1 MPEGGRPCRA
11 EIRWCGA
18 TDAGLRD
25 VRDNVRLWG
34 LECEIKHHTELSRM
48 AEHRDKSPTEI
59 SGMVLDAR
67 WDLKKRK
74 ELYQLDGR
82 IYRGNL

>member
-1 MPEGGRPCRA
+1 MRLGYLLQNFKKAIIQNNNPGETVPEGGRPCRA

-34 LECEIKHHTELSRM
+34 LDDEIKHHAELS
-48 AEHRDKSPTEI
+48 
-59 SGMVLDAR
+59 
-67 WDLKKRK
+67 
-74 ELYQLDGR
+74 
-82 IYRGNL
+82 